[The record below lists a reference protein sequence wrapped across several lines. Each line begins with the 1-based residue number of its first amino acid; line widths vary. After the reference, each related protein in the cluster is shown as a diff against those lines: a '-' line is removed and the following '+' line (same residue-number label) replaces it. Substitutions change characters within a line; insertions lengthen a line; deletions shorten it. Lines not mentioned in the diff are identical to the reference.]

1 MTDTDL
7 RVLMDFQK
15 FEQYPLLNAAIQR
28 AKEYV
33 SAPKEQ
39 KDIGIA
45 ELSLDELSSLSA
57 AGVTHSIARKRVQE
71 SDSSKV

>member
-15 FEQYPLLNAAIQR
+15 FEQHPLLNAAIQR

-39 KDIGIA
+39 DKGIV
-45 ELSLDELSSLSA
+45 ELSLNELSSLSA
-57 AGVTHSIARKRVQE
+57 AGVTHSIARKKTQE